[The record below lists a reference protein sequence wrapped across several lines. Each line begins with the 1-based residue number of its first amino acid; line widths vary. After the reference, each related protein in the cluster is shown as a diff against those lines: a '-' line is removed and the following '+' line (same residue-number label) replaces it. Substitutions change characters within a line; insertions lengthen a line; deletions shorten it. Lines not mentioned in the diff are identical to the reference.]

1 MQCDDMHF
9 PQTEDKPLDPVDSF
23 VVREAEETK
32 HPPEEDDD
40 NDLKMSEDQ
49 QKLWAKIEKILDEYF
64 LSQFQTLAVK
74 KFIRDRVANQKIDT
88 V

>member
-1 MQCDDMHF
+1 MQYEDQHF
-9 PQTEDKPLDPVDSF
+9 PQTEEKPLEPVDSIL
-23 VVREAEETK
+23 VREAEETK
-32 HPPEEDDD
+32 HPPEVDN
-40 NDLKMSEDQ
+40 NDLQMSEDQ
-49 QKLWAKIEKILDEYF
+49 QKLSAKIQKILEEYF